1 MRLATYLASPRKDTR
16 RRQGNQKTRRNRHRL
31 SYESVGLEDQQSLVS
46 SSEAGI
52 AGNGIWNEETLFYNH
67 FNHRL
72 RPMGWMDMVFFHSV
86 GNQRTHYS

>member
-16 RRQGNQKTRRNRHRL
+16 RCRVNQKTRRNRHRL
-31 SYESVGLEDQQSLVS
+31 SYETVGLEHQQFLVS

-67 FNHRL
+67 FNDRL
-72 RPMGWMDMVFFHSV
+72 CPMGWMDMVFFHSV
-86 GNQRTHYS
+86 GNKRIYY